1 MVGTQKPL
9 RNFTLFSVFILG
21 FFASLF
27 ISLASPAT
35 TFAVGSCSGALVQGD
50 GSASKPDTNACYTE
64 NPDGTATADP
74 SAKPTTTGNNDTS
87 TCAIEMIGWILC
99 PIMKGAGKMT
109 DYAFEVLAGFFLEVQ
124 PELFDNGSPT
134 KKSWEQARNLA
145 NVLFVI
151 AFVVLI
157 YSQIT
162 GGLMS
167 NYGIKRMLP
176 RLIIAA
182 VAVNVSYYICQ
193 AMVDISNIL
202 GYNIKDALAEMSK
215 DLPQVLGGGFG
226 STGEGKL
233 GALIAVSIGVVAI
246 AWAIYSF
253 GAAIVTVVL
262 VTIVTVVVIL
272 LLRKAFIILLIVVSP
287 LAFVAYLLP
296 NTEKY
301 FTKWLNM
308 FTQLLMVFPIVA
320 LLMGAGQLA
329 SGIVLNAGIDR
340 GQAPASCP
348 QGQICTQDGFTVG
361 GETVRFDT
369 GKGQAPPSLGLVAAG
384 IAIAPLLF
392 VWSVLKGAI
401 AAVGAIGGTISKMTD
416 KGARAGVGYGVD
428 KYKNSDWVKNRER
441 KEHHMDA
448 QVRAGTF
455 KATGMNK
462 FRVVKRAKSRAN
474 QFTRDKQIG
483 TLGSY
488 KDITAQA
495 LNQKEAKEAMDLF
508 DGDADTARMF
518 AATGG
523 KTDKDT
529 VDKALADLGI
539 DKKDWN
545 EGRQRKL
552 KALSKGGYGHSA
564 ASYMAAANFLGE
576 SGKGTTQDL
585 INAAHN
591 AGHSGATDSE
601 VFSMYERA
609 RSTTRKTGRVDMLA
623 DLEAGKKKG
632 YQGFQANAGAGNIQ
646 SMMGDVGVGGINYE
660 MMKGGGVSFDEST
673 GQVTGQK
680 MANNLD
686 AFENRLND
694 DENIAGGVAGM
705 MANGRLAG
713 MQTGNVLMQADGT
726 KRAEVFEDLVI
737 RKANEHIYKAGGQ
750 QVNSLQAAKNYF
762 ENRGQRPAA

>member
-1 MVGTQKPL
+1 MVGTKNPL
-9 RNFTLFSVFILG
+9 RNFALFSVFILG

-27 ISLASPAT
+27 ISAATPAT
-35 TFAVGSCSGALVQGD
+35 TLAVGNCAGNLVQGD
-50 GSASKPDTNACYTE
+50 GSTNKPDTNVCYTE

-74 SAKPTTTGNNDTS
+74 NAKPTGGGGNNDAS
-87 TCAIEMIGWILC
+87 SCAIEMIGWILC

-109 DYAFEVLAGFFLEVQ
+109 DFAFEVLAGFFLEVQ

-145 NVLFVI
+145 NILFVI
-151 AFVVLI
+151 AFVILI

-176 RLIIAA
+176 RLIVAA
-182 VAVNVSYYICQ
+182 LAVNLSYYICQ
-193 AMVDISNIL
+193 AMVDISNLL

-233 GALIAVSIGVVAI
+233 GGLIAISIGVAAI

-253 GAAIVTVVL
+253 GAAIITVVL

-301 FTKWLNM
+301 FKKWLNM
-308 FTQLLMVFPIVA
+308 FWQLLMVFPIVA

-340 GQAPASCP
+340 GQAAANCP
-348 QGQICTQDGFTVG
+348 QGQICTEDGFTIG
-361 GETVRFDT
+361 GESVRFDT

-401 AAVGAIGGTISKMTD
+401 AAVGAIGGTISKMTE
-416 KGARAGVGYGVD
+416 KGAGAGVGYGMD

-448 QVRAGTF
+448 QVRAGVY
-455 KATGMNK
+455 KG
-462 FRVVKRAKSRAN
+462 KRPIKRLKSYGSSLAR
-474 QFTRDKQIG
+474 RSPYG
-483 TLGSY
+483 TLGGY
-488 KDITAQA
+488 KDLTAQA
-495 LNQKEAKEAMDLF
+495 LNQKEAKEASDMF
-508 DGDADTARMF
+508 EGDADFMKIW

-523 KTDKDT
+523 DESKITEDMLREHGMISTNEDGEEINTWQGARAEKF
-529 VDKALADLGI
+529 KAM
-539 DKKDWN
+539 
-545 EGRQRKL
+545 RK
-552 KALSKGGYGHSA
+552 AGHGHSA
-564 ASYMAAANFLGE
+564 ASFMAAAAYLGE
-576 SGKGTTQDL
+576 SGKGSSQD
-585 INAAHN
+585 IANAVHSA
-591 AGHSGATDSE
+591 AHSGASAAE
-601 VFSMYERA
+601 QISMFERA
-609 RSTTRKTGRVDMLA
+609 RSATRKSGRVDTLA
-623 DLEAGKKKG
+623 DLESWKKNGYSDTHGIAG
-632 YQGFQANAGAGNIQ
+632 QDDIARAISQ
-646 SMMGDVGVGGINYE
+646 VGVRNINYE
-660 MMKGGGVSFDEST
+660 SLKGKGQAGSSYERVMPAFKQRISDPTNTTNIAGAVGGAMNAEGRTAEIIEDVVIDAAARIY
-673 GQVTGQK
+673 GAKDANGNPVQDLQA
-680 MANNLD
+680 ANNF
-686 AFENRLND
+686 FENR
-694 DENIAGGVAGM
+694 
-705 MANGRLAG
+705 
-713 MQTGNVLMQADGT
+713 
-726 KRAEVFEDLVI
+726 
-737 RKANEHIYKAGGQ
+737 KA
-750 QVNSLQAAKNYF
+750 
-762 ENRGQRPAA
+762 